1 LGPTKRVW
9 RLRRSKQPG
18 STHVLLDNVG
28 TPFFRRDPFFR
39 RLLDD
44 LDKSLVRI
52 LEFQFHFI
60 LVVEANSSFLP
71 EARQPRSYEPA

>member
-1 LGPTKRVW
+1 LGPTKRVR

-28 TPFFRRDPFFR
+28 TPFAPFFR

-52 LEFQFHFI
+52 LQFHFI

-71 EARQPRSYEPA
+71 EARQPRSSEPA

>member
-1 LGPTKRVW
+1 
-9 RLRRSKQPG
+9 
-18 STHVLLDNVG
+18 VLLDNVG
-28 TPFFRRDPFFR
+28 TPFAPFFR

-52 LEFQFHFI
+52 LQFHFI